1 MPNQQDSVE
10 PGQLFGNGRYQAER
24 KLGQGG
30 MGMVWLAMD
39 LHLSE
44 EVALKFLP
52 AEIQFDPSALDDM
65 RRETARSRKLSHP
78 NIVRIH
84 DLHEFPGEPPFI
96 SMEFIDG
103 VTLSRLKSEQT
114 ERCLAWDSLRRL
126 TEQLCAALDY
136 AHGEQVIHR
145 DLKPSNLM
153 LDNSGRLKLADFGIA
168 AVASDSISRV
178 SLQGNTSGTPAYMS
192 PQQMDGRTPR
202 ITDDI
207 YALGALLYEL
217 LSSKPPFFR
226 GDIPHQTR
234 NLTPDAIADRMAE
247 FGIANTV
254 PGAVGAMI
262 MACLAKDPEL
272 RPQSAQV
279 IRDWI
284 ALGNEEISNA
294 TTLRDQVFE
303 PADNAVSLIPE
314 QDNDL
319 TALVNPTA
327 EELPPRPEQPTGRP
341 GEPRLTEGVELPY
354 EAEDE
359 PAPRSRKRVF
369 ALIGTLVLLVAL
381 IAFGINR
388 AKQRG
393 RNARSGRTGAGANLN
408 AENRVS
414 SAAWMDPEP
423 TLFRVAKGFGGMRR
437 VFSLNSLDNC
447 TVVVIEEVDGQI
459 SQVAE
464 PWSAD
469 NDHWSISDGLIR
481 GNIAGIEGGARK
493 SYLVV
498 NGLKLRDFMIGFV
511 FRDAS
516 VAVPESSSFGFFY
529 RCRELGDWSFNAP
542 AMGLGDGSAKLLG
555 IPSAQYEYEELNA
568 REQFRDPMREFQRR
582 VGATSLSDAGGE
594 ACLLRVD
601 GNDLVH
607 GLVHQ
612 VAHRYTLTQPNA
624 VSENGTFALEI
635 WVRGSGTRTAEFSGF
650 LVREDFGSP
659 RAKQ

>member
-1 MPNQQDSVE
+1 
-10 PGQLFGNGRYQAER
+10 
-24 KLGQGG
+24 
-30 MGMVWLAMD
+30 
-39 LHLSE
+39 
-44 EVALKFLP
+44 
-52 AEIQFDPSALDDM
+52 
-65 RRETARSRKLSHP
+65 
-78 NIVRIH
+78 
-84 DLHEFPGEPPFI
+84 
-96 SMEFIDG
+96 
-103 VTLSRLKSEQT
+103 
-114 ERCLAWDSLRRL
+114 
-126 TEQLCAALDY
+126 
-136 AHGEQVIHR
+136 
-145 DLKPSNLM
+145 
-153 LDNSGRLKLADFGIA
+153 
-168 AVASDSISRV
+168 
-178 SLQGNTSGTPAYMS
+178 
-192 PQQMDGRTPR
+192 
-202 ITDDI
+202 
-207 YALGALLYEL
+207 
-217 LSSKPPFFR
+217 
-226 GDIPHQTR
+226 
-234 NLTPDAIADRMAE
+234 
-247 FGIANTV
+247 
-254 PGAVGAMI
+254 
-262 MACLAKDPEL
+262 
-272 RPQSAQV
+272 
-279 IRDWI
+279 
-284 ALGNEEISNA
+284 
-294 TTLRDQVFE
+294 
-303 PADNAVSLIPE
+303 
-314 QDNDL
+314 
-319 TALVNPTA
+319 
-327 EELPPRPEQPTGRP
+327 
-341 GEPRLTEGVELPY
+341 
-354 EAEDE
+354 
-359 PAPRSRKRVF
+359 
-369 ALIGTLVLLVAL
+369 
-381 IAFGINR
+381 
-388 AKQRG
+388 
-393 RNARSGRTGAGANLN
+393 GRTGAGANLN

-555 IPSAQYEYEELNA
+555 VPSAQYEYEELNA